1 MLHIFFIFFSPSSIE
16 CTKRILLQTHMNIAV
31 INNSNSIL
39 LSDNCSKSRIIA
51 ILYFFAYMLCMP
63 IYFCF
68 RRKKCKNHSHNLFY
82 HYDFHFIE
90 IDFHKLISSCMGVCS
105 SINAHKSSLKSLC
118 VGSHEKLH
126 NPYLCIFAYNRL
138 FLLFRSVLY
147 TFSNTFLPCSSLSVA
162 K

>member
-16 CTKRILLQTHMNIAV
+16 YTKRILLQTHMNIAV

-90 IDFHKLISSCMGVCS
+90 KQYFLRDLQSFVVSRCLMKNHQISK
-105 SINAHKSSLKSLC
+105 KSVGQSVGFQCKSL
-118 VGSHEKLH
+118 V
-126 NPYLCIFAYNRL
+126 I
-138 FLLFRSVLY
+138 
-147 TFSNTFLPCSSLSVA
+147 T
-162 K
+162 

>member
-1 MLHIFFIFFSPSSIE
+1 MLHIVFIFFSPSSLEYI
-16 CTKRILLQTHMNIAV
+16 KRILLQTHMNIAV

-51 ILYFFAYMLCMP
+51 ILYFFAYMLCVL

-68 RRKKCKNHSHNLFY
+68 RRKKCKN
-82 HYDFHFIE
+82 HFIE

-118 VGSHEKLH
+118 IGSSRKTSYPLSL
-126 NPYLCIFAYNRL
+126 YFCI
-138 FLLFRSVLY
+138 
-147 TFSNTFLPCSSLSVA
+147 
-162 K
+162 